1 MKRIFLI
8 VVFMISSIFVFSQNP
23 EGLEGFVGL
32 KYIGSDTA
40 NVVNLFIGN
49 DQLSNTTNQ
58 SATDTIIV
66 TLEYLQ
72 SFVVGGDTLE
82 SDIAVDSLSFD
93 SSTDLLS
100 YYNKN
105 VELGSVSIERIV
117 TAAST
122 TVVDNGGYYGGS
134 NVEAILDEIGQTL
147 LTVIYTETDPA
158 YLASQAANI
167 TSTDIINLGNLSG
180 INTGDQDI
188 LEQSVYSIT
197 LPIEGTLSGSVAA
210 AVEGTDYPTGWVL
223 SASGGNLQ
231 VNHGLGRYT
240 ANTNVFLNSSGSSYR
255 QLRNFDNAYSGILD
269 VDDNNV
275 IIESISTF
283 YTAYKLRVKIIFE

>member
-134 NVEAILDEIGQTL
+134 NVEAILDEIGQAL
-147 LTVIYTETDPA
+147 LTVIYTETDPV

-197 LPIEGTLSGSVAA
+197 LPYASTVAGRIA
-210 AVEGTDYPTGWVL
+210 LATEYPDGWIL
-223 SASGGNLQ
+223 TADGLNIIIT
-231 VNHGLGRYT
+231 HGLGRRLANAEVF
-240 ANTNVFLNSSGSSYR
+240 ANTSGTIEQLLTGTSAANGIFSLDVNTVKLNS
-255 QLRNFDNAYSGILD
+255 LATIPFP
-269 VDDNNV
+269 
-275 IIESISTF
+275 IIIYLT
-283 YTAYKLRVKIIFE
+283 LN